1 MALIATALILLISI
15 TVILKG
21 RDEEEHL
28 SVDDEIPD
36 EAWARRDEVSSD
48 EQLAEMAGLEVKDS
62 KQWSDEEL
70 LNAGWTQAQ
79 IDAYRVEQQEEGVS
93 AEILNVIQEEE

>member
-1 MALIATALILLISI
+1 
-15 TVILKG
+15 
-21 RDEEEHL
+21 
-28 SVDDEIPD
+28 
-36 EAWARRDEVSSD
+36 
-48 EQLAEMAGLEVKDS
+48 MAGLEVKDS